1 MVASRI
7 AQCVSASALSMRHLA
22 LLILPLAVSACG
34 QTASKPSTPPAHA
47 ELIANEAELLKLTLT
62 PKAQQRLG
70 IETTTVGGGS
80 AAQMRQVTGE
90 IVVPP
95 TSAGGVP
102 TNSLTNPDL
111 GVDPAHWITCHGFSL

>member
-80 AAQMRQVTGE
+80 AAFSRVSITVELIWVT
-90 IVVPP
+90 IR
-95 TSAGGVP
+95 S
-102 TNSLTNPDL
+102 SLQTKEL
-111 GVDPAHWITCHGFSL
+111 RWRE